1 MTFGEVM
8 HIMASDDFD
17 FDDKAEWSSRNEEI
31 FIRIL
36 HEHVKMGDLDSKTTF
51 NKKIWS
57 VIDDKLFAE
66 TNRRFTEPKLKSKF
80 NRLRKKHREFSDL
93 IKHPGFDWNPV
104 TNIVIA
110 PNSLWA
116 NYAKKVPGV
125 KPYRKKGLE
134 HFHMLGEIFSTTTA
148 TSHTH
153 VTLSQ
158 LSPTSDDERELPKN
172 LFKARALVHVPKDD
186 DRVDLAAEPQKVK
199 RVRRSLDQSSE
210 HIPKLW
216 DKMEHYMEICSELLK
231 HKLEK
236 IKAKSS
242 ASTRK
247 TEMYSIQKCVDAAEA
262 LGDVDADTFDKLMK
276 KIMHLEWRTAFLSM
290 NDGRKRGWLASL

>member
-1 MTFGEVM
+1 
-8 HIMASDDFD
+8 
-17 FDDKAEWSSRNEEI
+17 
-31 FIRIL
+31 
-36 HEHVKMGDLDSKTTF
+36 
-51 NKKIWS
+51 
-57 VIDDKLFAE
+57 
-66 TNRRFTEPKLKSKF
+66 
-80 NRLRKKHREFSDL
+80 
-93 IKHPGFDWNPV
+93 
-104 TNIVIA
+104 
-110 PNSLWA
+110 
-116 NYAKKVPGV
+116 
-125 KPYRKKGLE
+125 
-134 HFHMLGEIFSTTTA
+134 MLGEIFSTTTA

-186 DRVDLAAEPQKVK
+186 DRVDLDAEPQKVK

-247 TEMYSIQKCVDAAEA
+247 IEMYSVQQCVDAAEA